1 MVNYKSASGQLENS
15 WWLQD
20 NTINGAMS
28 ITTNFVINQVIWYFL
43 TNCFTFLTKGW
54 MPQVR
59 KSCSCGISAIFFQC
73 FFYDWNTSINDSF
86 RFFRVFS
93 RNHLLE
99 RGFTFQWGSCLSDGV
114 GFIFKWRDSWG
125 GGIGFVPRNPERNLF
140 SVEL

>member
-15 WWLQD
+15 WWLQN

-73 FFYDWNTSINDSF
+73 FFMVETQVLMTVSDFSGFFLGIIYWNGDSLF
-86 RFFRVFS
+86 NGGVVSQMGWASFLSGRTHGGEALVLS
-93 RNHLLE
+93 PEILK
-99 RGFTFQWGSCLSDGV
+99 GVYFQ
-114 GFIFKWRDSWG
+114 
-125 GGIGFVPRNPERNLF
+125 
-140 SVEL
+140 